1 MQPWDVQVWTSKR
14 LPTYAQKVA
23 TNCLYCSRK
32 GSGAVS
38 IRGADYDGDKFSW
51 SNNPLLLRLVK
62 MTAEGIAVPE
72 LQAATKSARHRIA
85 KQRKHILQSMQ
96 QYREYVLSVDT
107 QPVRGLVC
115 AIAERLQQAVFAS
128 PDPRRDGMLFR
139 AIEGG
144 ACSEAANDS
153 PKKYPPSAV
162 IEVALDLLKAAG
174 LKRNAERSSKAL
186 AQLLKL
192 PLGDPF
198 VDLDAMLSKSGA
210 ARLGQIWV
218 PQPDI
223 NLSAEAG
230 TALRELTLRPIHRGE
245 RIAPETLQSSAL

>member
-1 MQPWDVQVWTSKR
+1 MSVSDPWGTLEDRECHIVVNNENWLGEFVVWSHPVMQPWDVQVWTSKR

-162 IEVALDLLKAAG
+162 IEVALVRSAESRRLE
-174 LKRNAERSSKAL
+174 AER
-186 AQLLKL
+186 
-192 PLGDPF
+192 
-198 VDLDAMLSKSGA
+198 GA
-210 ARLGQIWV
+210 FF
-218 PQPDI
+218 
-223 NLSAEAG
+223 
-230 TALRELTLRPIHRGE
+230 
-245 RIAPETLQSSAL
+245 